1 MTILNCYIPGTVKC
15 IHHDMNG
22 KWGKKTITNPHASQ
36 CCKTVK
42 KRFGIRDGSTGR
54 LI

>member
-22 KWGKKTITNPHASQ
+22 KWGKKTLTNPMHLNAK
-36 CCKTVK
+36 KTVK
-42 KRFGIRDGSTGR
+42 KRFGIRDGSTGQ
-54 LI
+54 LV